1 MAKEKK
7 PVKVVNDKGGTMMS
21 MSQIGRE
28 DDQMTVVGSLM
39 GAWESTMY
47 VSPEDVVRMMG
58 LMMNKKVIGYV
69 LTLPITLYRYRKKQQ
84 DDD

>member
-1 MAKEKK
+1 MAKE
-7 PVKVVNDKGGTMMS
+7 PVKVINDKGGTMMS

-28 DDQMTVVGSLM
+28 DDHMTVVGSLM

-47 VSPEDVVRMMG
+47 VSPEDVLRMMK
-58 LMMNKKVIGYV
+58 LMINWKVIGYV
-69 LTLPITLYRYRKKQQ
+69 LTLPIILYRYRKNQE